1 MLRALFKK
9 LAVLGL
15 ILFIYQTTTFAD
27 DTIKP
32 FVLAFSGA
40 GELSVKL
47 SETKEKLSTAGFE
60 IVGEYSPYAGVNIVV
75 FTNDALKTAATK
87 SERGGYIAAMRAS
100 ITKVDSEIEN
110 NIEVAYTNPVYWA
123 NSYRLASDLDDVSAT
138 LKTALGGDTAFGT
151 GDKKL
156 SKKDMRKFHYT
167 FMMEYFDDPS
177 ELAEFANH
185 NEAVKTVEAKLAAGA
200 GGSKKVYRIDLGK
213 DTEGKQMTLFGIALQ
228 GSSEDD
234 CSSDK
239 YIMSRIDK
247 SQPRHSAHLPYEL
260 LVYGSE
266 VEALYAR
273 FRIALS
279 WPHLPMMTSKTG
291 ATFMSIMCSPGAIE
305 DALKLVAGYTEKN
318 TAEEEEF

>member
-1 MLRALFKK
+1 MLRAFLGK

-15 ILFIYQTTTFAD
+15 VLCVYQNTTFAD

-32 FVLAFSGA
+32 FVLVFSGA

-47 SETKEKLSTAGFE
+47 SETKEKLTAAGFD
-60 IVGEYSPYAGVNIVV
+60 IVGEYSSYADVNIIV
-75 FTNDALKTAATK
+75 FTNDALKSAATK
-87 SERGGYIAAMRAS
+87 SERSGYIAAMLAS
-100 ITKVDSEIEN
+100 VTKVDNKIELT
-110 NIEVAYTNPVYWA
+110 YTNPMYWA
-123 NSYRLASDLDDVSAT
+123 NAYRLASDLDDVSAM
-138 LKTALGGDTAFGT
+138 LKTALGEGTAFGT
-151 GDKKL
+151 GDKQL

-167 FMMEYFDDPS
+167 FIMEYFDDPS
-177 ELAEFANH
+177 ELAKFANH
-185 NEAVKTVEAKLAAGA
+185 EEAVKTIEAKLTAGI

-213 DTEGKQMTLFGIALQ
+213 DTEGKQMTLFGVALQ
-228 GSSEDD
+228 GSNEDD
-234 CSSDK
+234 CSGDK

-247 SQPRHSAHLPYEL
+247 SLPRHSAHLPYEL
-260 LVYGSE
+260 LVYGAQA
-266 VEALYAR
+266 EALYAR

-305 DALKLVAGYTEKN
+305 DALKLDAGYTEKN

>member
-15 ILFIYQTTTFAD
+15 VLFVYQNTTFAD
-27 DTIKP
+27 ETIKP
-32 FVLAFSGA
+32 FVLAFSGT
-40 GELSVKL
+40 GNLNDKL
-47 SETKEKLSTAGFE
+47 SESKEKLSAAGFE
-60 IVGEYSPYAGVNIVV
+60 IVGEYSPYADVNIIV
-75 FTNDALKTAATK
+75 FTSDALKSAATK

-100 ITKVDSEIEN
+100 ITKVDS

-123 NSYRLASDLDDVSAT
+123 NSYRLASDLDEVSAK
-138 LKTALGGDTAFGT
+138 LKTALGDGKAFGT

-177 ELAEFANH
+177 ELAEFGNH
-185 NEAVKTVEAKLAAGA
+185 EEAVKTIEAQLAAGV

-213 DTEGKQMTLFGIALQ
+213 DTEGKQMTLFGVALQ

-247 SQPRHSAHLPYEL
+247 SVPRHSAHLPYEL

-305 DALKLVAGYTEKN
+305 DALELVAGHSKKKT
-318 TAEEEEF
+318 EEEDEF